1 MSISVTTA
9 EKAQLKAK
17 QFVLSPLAGSTGSE
31 RALYHNPK
39 TGQELTLPGD
49 PDDIAWYM
57 RKGFRLGPA
66 PAGLVYT
73 PDPDPMD
80 EPQYRKDLPKGTD
93 GTTDYIQQL
102 EQRIAALEG
111 NGTAKPAPKEE
122 AVVEE
127 QLPLF

>member
-1 MSISVTTA
+1 M
-9 EKAQLKAK
+9 
-17 QFVLSPLAGSTGSE
+17 
-31 RALYHNPK
+31 YHNPK

-80 EPQYRKDLPKGTD
+80 KPQYRKALPNGTD
-93 GTTDYIQQL
+93 GAADYIQQL